1 LHIKDGPAVK
11 DAPMVAV
18 GDGTLDFVA
27 IAQSSAAEWW
37 IVELDE
43 CATDML
49 EAVQKSYT
57 YLTARGLAVGK
68 N

>member
-1 LHIKDGPAVK
+1 MKDM
-11 DAPMVAV
+11 PMVAV
-18 GDGTLDFVA
+18 GEGTLDFDA
-27 IAQSSAAEWW
+27 IAQASAAEWW

-49 EAVQKSYT
+49 EAVRKSYA
-57 YLTARGLAVGK
+57 YLTTKGLAVGK